1 MPPAIDAIRRE
12 GADLVRAAR
21 QLAHQVDPA
30 LTVETEV
37 SEANPAHPLIEPPE
51 TAHLVAIGAAG
62 SGGTLSHLGSTLL
75 AVARH
80 SRGPIV
86 VARDIST
93 EQQTRRI
100 GPAVV
105 VHPQ

>member
-1 MPPAIDAIRRE
+1 MIDAIRRE

-21 QLAHQVDPA
+21 HLAHQVYPTP
-30 LTVETEV
+30 TVEPEV
-37 SEANPAHPLIEPPE
+37 SEANPAHLLIELSE

-62 SGGTLSHLGSTLL
+62 SGGTLSYLGSTLL
-75 AVARH
+75 AVAGH
-80 SRGPIV
+80 GRGPIGV
-86 VARDIST
+86 VRDTGT

-100 GPAVV
+100 GPVMV